1 MGNLPSGLHLA
12 VGAYNMA
19 GVQDLVDQG
28 LQPLCPSCGVHLGG
42 EGSRVDVKGQS
53 RHPHPVRH
61 GQGSLPL
68 PGVMV
73 QLPFLLSDGNLL
85 FRQCMVKSCVPQ
97 HNSRHQVCRVLA
109 VVKSVRCI
117 AQNECMQRRVK

>member
-68 PGVMV
+68 TGVVV
-73 QLPFLLSDGNLL
+73 QLPLNASDGSVLCSDSVRPIL
-85 FRQCMVKSCVPQ
+85 HATAQLSTSSLSGASSC
-97 HNSRHQVCRVLA
+97 QVCQVHRP
-109 VVKSVRCI
+109 K
-117 AQNECMQRRVK
+117 